1 MTQASNIHVPINRN
15 YLRLILLAPLAIL
28 LLSGCA
34 TMSEDECRTAD
45 WRMIGYEDGV
55 AGLSAARIGEHRKA
69 CAKHNLTPSMQAYR
83 QGREEGLYEYCRPQ
97 NAFRLGQQGSIY
109 TGVCTFD
116 TEEDFIVAYSAGK
129 EIYDVQSSIR
139 DLVSVLRKKENELEQ
154 MRQDIKTNTLEIASD
169 ETPNIRRVQ
178 LVVET
183 SELAIQQDVTTTE
196 IHTLKHKV
204 SKKREQLANLKK
216 LNSYRY

>member
-1 MTQASNIHVPINRN
+1 MTRASNLRSDKK
-15 YLRLILLAPLAIL
+15 YLLPTLLAAC

-45 WRMIGYEDGV
+45 WRMIGYEDGT
-55 AGLSAARIGEHRKA
+55 AGLSASRIGEHRKA

-83 QGREEGLYEYCRPQ
+83 EGREEGLYEYCRPQ
-97 NAFRLGQQGSIY
+97 NAFRLGEQGSTY
-109 TGVCTFD
+109 TGVCPFD
-116 TEEDFIVAYSAGK
+116 TEEDFIAAYSAGK
-129 EIYDVQSSIR
+129 EIYDVHSSIR
-139 DLVSVLRKKENELEQ
+139 HLMSVLRRKENELEQ
-154 MRQDIKTNTLEIASD
+154 MRQDIKTNTFEIASD

-183 SELAIQQDVTTTE
+183 SELAIKQDVTSTE

-204 SKKREQLANLKK
+204 SRKREQLAELKRF
-216 LNSYRY
+216 NAYRY

>member
-1 MTQASNIHVPINRN
+1 MTKATNIHARTSKN
-15 YLRLILLAPLAIL
+15 YLLMMLLGTS

-34 TMSEDECRTAD
+34 TMSEEECLTAD

-69 CAKHNLTPSMQAYR
+69 CAKHNLTPNMQAYR
-83 QGREEGLYEYCRPQ
+83 DGREEGLYEYCRPQ
-97 NAFRLGQQGSIY
+97 NGFHLGQHGSAY
-109 TGVCTFD
+109 TGVCPFD
-116 TEEDFIVAYSAGK
+116 TEENFIAAYSAGK
-129 EIYDVQSSIR
+129 EIYDVQSNIR
-139 DLVSVLRKKENELEQ
+139 HLMNKLRKKENELEQ
-154 MRQDIKTNTLEIASD
+154 MRQDIKTKTLEIASN

-183 SELAIQQDVTTTE
+183 SELAIKQDVTTTE

-204 SKKREQLANLKK
+204 SRKREQLAKLKK
-216 LNSYRY
+216 FNAYRY

>member
-1 MTQASNIHVPINRN
+1 MNLASIIHARRN
-15 YLRLILLAPLAIL
+15 KNYRWISLLAVC

-45 WRMIGYEDGV
+45 WHMIGYEDGV
-55 AGLSAARIGEHRKA
+55 AGLSAARIGEHRRA
-69 CAKHNLTPSMQAYR
+69 CAKHDLTPNMRAY
-83 QGREEGLYEYCRPQ
+83 QEGREEGLYEYCRPQ
-97 NAFRLGQQGSIY
+97 NGFRLGQQGSTY
-109 TGVCTFD
+109 TGVCPFE
-116 TEEDFIVAYSAGK
+116 TEEDFIAAYSAGK
-129 EIYDVQSSIR
+129 EIFDVHSSIR
-139 DLVSVLRKKENELEQ
+139 HLLSVLRKKESELEQ

-183 SELAIQQDVTTTE
+183 SELAIKQDVTTTE

-204 SKKREQLANLKK
+204 SRKREQLAKLKK
-216 LNSYRY
+216 FNSYRY

>member
-1 MTQASNIHVPINRN
+1 MIT
-15 YLRLILLAPLAIL
+15 LLAVG

-34 TMSEDECRTAD
+34 SMSEDECRTAD

-83 QGREEGLYEYCRPQ
+83 EGREEGLYEYCRPP
-97 NAFRLGQQGSIY
+97 NAFRLGQQGSTY
-109 TGVCTFD
+109 TGICPFD
-116 TEEDFIVAYSAGK
+116 MEEDFISAYSSGK
-129 EIYDVQSSIR
+129 EIHDVQSSVR
-139 DLVSVLRKKENELEQ
+139 HLASELRKKENERER
-154 MRQDIKTNTLEIASD
+154 MRQDIKTKTLEIASD

-183 SELAIQQDVTTTE
+183 SELAIKQDVATTE
-196 IHTLKHKV
+196 IHTLKRKV
-204 SKKREQLANLKK
+204 SRKREQLANLKK
-216 LNSYRY
+216 FNSYRY